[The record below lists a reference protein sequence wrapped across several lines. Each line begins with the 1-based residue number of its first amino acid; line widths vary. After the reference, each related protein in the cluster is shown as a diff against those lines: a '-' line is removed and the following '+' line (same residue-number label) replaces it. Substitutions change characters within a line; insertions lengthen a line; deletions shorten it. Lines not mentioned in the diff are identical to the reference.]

1 MKHDSTY
8 NEEQQMMFL
17 MMGKKNEKHEDLVD
31 LYAAGFYSEPNI
43 DLRAHVTDTLRKF
56 FYARVVGSL
65 WYE

>member
-1 MKHDSTY
+1 
-8 NEEQQMMFL
+8 MMFL

-31 LYAAGFYSEPNI
+31 LYAAGLYSEPNI